1 MNDAGIGLSRV
12 QTDALKNL
20 LKHIHRRTI
29 TCPFE
34 RSTLLL
40 MGLNEIAEEGPILCG
55 LEEKAVRALL
65 VSVLAERKR

>member
-20 LKHIHRRTI
+20 LKHVHRRTI

-40 MGLNEIAEEGPILCG
+40 MGL
-55 LEEKAVRALL
+55 
-65 VSVLAERKR
+65 RKRLFVLCSSAYSQNVSGKTRWVHRWCRA